1 MTTLL
6 YEWSRDLSR
15 QRIMTEIITFTDL
28 VSKYNEYQMI
38 ARPLFVVLLDTGETM
53 SEFVE
58 VTRSIKPIS
67 FPAWLIMFLQRP
79 GKPLEKYCRHPADN
93 MFNVDFN
100 TLMLVLCYDH
110 PSLMEWYAIRDN
122 YTRTFE
128 LATWA
133 TDGGLSFQTRKSLYA
148 RRSNMFGDI
157 VRVASVKDSP
167 FFSLENGT
175 IGGFLGLL
183 MIELSKVMNF
193 TMKILDPMEAY
204 GIWNYQEKVWTGVMG
219 QLVNDKADIGVS
231 EFTIIP
237 FRLKAVDFTLPLIHS
252 RSRIYFKQPSGVNV
266 HWCGYYKAFSSGI
279 WIMLATTIITAS
291 ILLSI
296 IKTKEYFSMNLIFE
310 NYVYVWGVYCQQGF
324 SDFPNKLSMRL
335 AIFSIY
341 VSSLIITSAYS
352 ASLISFL
359 TLTKTNLPFSTLEG
373 YVEDGSYK
381 LIVVKN
387 SAELHLVNV
396 SSLCYPLKILFE

>member
-28 VSKYNEYQMI
+28 VSEYNEYQRTI

-122 YTRTFE
+122 HTRTFE

-133 TDGGLSFQTRKSLYA
+133 TDGGLSFRTRKSLYA

-157 VRVASVKDSP
+157 VRVASVKVSC
-167 FFSLENGT
+167 FNVEK
-175 IGGFLGLL
+175 LL
-183 MIELSKVMNF
+183 F
-193 TMKILDPMEAY
+193 
-204 GIWNYQEKVWTGVMG
+204 
-219 QLVNDKADIGVS
+219 
-231 EFTIIP
+231 
-237 FRLKAVDFTLPLIHS
+237 
-252 RSRIYFKQPSGVNV
+252 
-266 HWCGYYKAFSSGI
+266 
-279 WIMLATTIITAS
+279 IT
-291 ILLSI
+291 
-296 IKTKEYFSMNLIFE
+296 
-310 NYVYVWGVYCQQGF
+310 
-324 SDFPNKLSMRL
+324 
-335 AIFSIY
+335 
-341 VSSLIITSAYS
+341 
-352 ASLISFL
+352 
-359 TLTKTNLPFSTLEG
+359 
-373 YVEDGSYK
+373 
-381 LIVVKN
+381 
-387 SAELHLVNV
+387 
-396 SSLCYPLKILFE
+396 